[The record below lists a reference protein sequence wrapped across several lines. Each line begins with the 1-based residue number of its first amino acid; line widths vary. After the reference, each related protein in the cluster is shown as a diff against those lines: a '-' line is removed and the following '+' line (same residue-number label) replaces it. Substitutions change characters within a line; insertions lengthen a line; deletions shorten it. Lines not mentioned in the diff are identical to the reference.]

1 MPRFCK
7 HLSVCKCWTINSRYI
22 KIHCPSP
29 PTPSSRI
36 IDIWQGSE
44 YLIDSKNVTVLNI
57 RGFSKYQNS
66 KYIRVLSMPGFWIYQ
81 GSEDA
86 SGSQYT
92 RFLNIPEFWIFWF
105 PNCQCS
111 KYAKFSQG
119 PEYAWIIP
127 EYAWLCLNMLEYE
140 WIFLNLPEWLLIYMC
155 PLSLFIFIN
164 DV

>member
-57 RGFSKYQNS
+57 CGFSKYQNS
-66 KYIRVLSMPGFWIYQ
+66 KYIRALSMPGFWIYQ
-81 GSEDA
+81 GSEEA

-92 RFLNIPEFWIFWF
+92 RFLNIPEFWI
-105 PNCQCS
+105 CQGFTGTWICLNNS
-111 KYAKFSQG
+111 WICLVM
-119 PEYAWIIP
+119 PEYAGVWVDIPKSAWMAFDLYVPIITF
-127 EYAWLCLNMLEYE
+127 YIHKWC
-140 WIFLNLPEWLLIYMC
+140 I
-155 PLSLFIFIN
+155 
-164 DV
+164 VV